1 MKRIYFDNLN
11 NRKRYILL
19 IIGLILIIIGF
30 LDKIYGFN
38 INSDLIKT
46 VKLAGFLLV
55 AIHYF
60 NIILKKNY
68 FGWSKNGMII
78 KINNFIREY
87 RISYNEI
94 KSYELKNGI
103 LTIIKSNGKSEFD
116 LTKIEQI
123 DIEKMI
129 IILNENTV
137 ANNV

>member
-1 MKRIYFDNLN
+1 MVVLTLTLQTENYKNIY
-11 NRKRYILL
+11 
-19 IIGLILIIIGF
+19 
-30 LDKIYGFN
+30 
-38 INSDLIKT
+38 KT
-46 VKLAGFLLV
+46 Y
-55 AIHYF
+55 YF

-87 RISYNEI
+87 QISYNEI

-137 ANNV
+137 ANNS